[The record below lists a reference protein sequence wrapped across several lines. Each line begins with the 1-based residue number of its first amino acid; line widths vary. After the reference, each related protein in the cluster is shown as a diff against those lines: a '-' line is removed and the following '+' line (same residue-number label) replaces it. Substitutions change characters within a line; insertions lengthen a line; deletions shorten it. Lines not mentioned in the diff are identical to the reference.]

1 MVSINDTLLASL
13 ICSSAKKFNI
23 IAEFVQRVYLWKFG
37 NVEQRFTPHRWTV
50 HMRTANVKIG
60 HVGKNYRV
68 IDTHTFC
75 VI

>member
-1 MVSINDTLLASL
+1 MFFGKKINR
-13 ICSSAKKFNI
+13 
-23 IAEFVQRVYLWKFG
+23 IAEFVQKGYQWKFG
-37 NVEQRFTPHRWTV
+37 NVEQRFAPHRWTV